1 MDSTGDTDDGRR
13 QRPPVIMIES
23 PALPSRLTVLARHLV
38 PLLLPAEAV
47 TGTVLERLRPPAV
60 AMALFCP
67 ANDAARLL
75 SRLERVSYRGRV
87 ALLSPPLPRPRMVER
102 ELRGQFPKLRIWVV
116 ELQDL
121 PFA

>member
-1 MDSTGDTDDGRR
+1 MDSTGQTEGATR

-23 PALPSRLTVLARHLV
+23 PALPSRLTLLARHLV
-38 PLLLPAEAV
+38 PLMLPAEAV

-67 ANDAARLL
+67 VNDASRML
-75 SRLERVSYRGRV
+75 SRLERVGYRGRI
-87 ALLSPPLPRPRMVER
+87 ALLSPPLPKPRMVER
-102 ELRGQFPKLRIWVV
+102 ELRKQFPALRIWVV
-116 ELQDL
+116 ELPDL